1 MAFAA
6 RGPQLTTLDHT
17 EIEFRTACE
26 LDLPITLL
34 AGDGL
39 WGVKNPIDLILV
51 ATALYSRT
59 RKGSE
64 APLNAP
70 AVRRETIL

>member
-6 RGPQLTTLDHT
+6 RGPQFTTLDHT
-17 EIEFRTACE
+17 EIEFREARE

-39 WGVKNPIDLILV
+39 WGSKIPSI
-51 ATALYSRT
+51 
-59 RKGSE
+59 
-64 APLNAP
+64 
-70 AVRRETIL
+70 